1 VRARPAAGA
10 ALASLAAALLAP
22 AAASAHG
29 LVGKQDLPIPRW
41 LFAWGAS
48 IVLVASFVGL
58 SALWTTPRLQELHE
72 KRVVGLARVLD
83 PLAGVLGVAFFAVC
97 VYAGFA
103 GRQEAATNILP
114 TVFYVVFWVGVPV
127 ASVVLGDVFR
137 AFNPWRAIARAVA
150 WLAGRAARER
160 LPVALPYPAALGR
173 WPAVAG
179 ILAFAWLELCYAH
192 KDDPAKLAA
201 IALGYAAVQFVGMA
215 LYGIEQWSDKG
226 DAFGSYFGLFG
237 RLSPLRW
244 GDGALWRRRPLAG
257 IASLPAVAGTV
268 ALVCTAIGTT
278 SFDGF
283 SNGPIWNGSDT
294 SIGLAQFLQ
303 RDVFGRLSLNVEHAQ
318 EAAFTTGML
327 VMVALIATFYRL
339 GIVGMSAV
347 DRGRHPPDVLAR
359 RFVHSLVPIA
369 LAYVVAHYF
378 SLLVYQ
384 GQAMAYLMSDPLG
397 HGSDLFGTA
406 QATIDYT
413 VVTATQVWYV
423 QVAAL
428 LLGHVSGLVL
438 AHDRGLVDYR
448 TVRLASASQ
457 RWMLA
462 VMVGFTTLAL
472 YLLSS
477 SA

>member
-1 VRARPAAGA
+1 VTARRAVGA
-10 ALASLAAALLAP
+10 SLASLAAALLAP

-58 SALWTTPRLQELHE
+58 SALWTTPRLQEIDE
-72 KRVVGLARVLD
+72 KRVVGLARALD
-83 PLAGVLGVAFFAVC
+83 PLAGLLGVAFFAVC

-114 TVFYVVFWVGVPV
+114 TVVYVVFWVGVPV

-137 AFNPWRAIARAVA
+137 AFNPWRAVARAVS
-150 WLAGRAARER
+150 WLARRVARDR
-160 LPVALPYPAALGR
+160 LPAALPYPAALGR

-237 RLSPLRW
+237 RLAPLRW

-257 IASLPAVAGTV
+257 IVSLAPVAGTV

-303 RDVFGRLSLNVEHAQ
+303 RDVFQHLSLNIEHAQ

-347 DRGRHPPDVLAR
+347 DRGKHQPDVLAR

-384 GQAMAYLMSDPLG
+384 GQAMAYLISDPLG

-413 VVTATQVWYV
+413 AVTATQVWYV

-438 AHDRGLVDYR
+438 AHDRALVEYR

>member
-1 VRARPAAGA
+1 LSLRRAAGA
-10 ALASLAAALLAP
+10 AAAALAAPLLAP
-22 AAASAHG
+22 AVASAHG

-41 LFAWGAS
+41 LFAWGAT

-58 SALWTTPRLQELHE
+58 STLWSTPRLQETSE
-72 KRVVGLARVLD
+72 KRIVGVPRILD
-83 PLAGVLGVAFFAVC
+83 PLAGLFGVALFAFC

-103 GRQEAATNILP
+103 GRQEAATNLLP
-114 TVFYVVFWVGVPV
+114 TVFYVVFWVGVPF
-127 ASVVLGDVFR
+127 ASVLLGDVFR
-137 AFNPWRAIARAVA
+137 AVNPWRATARAVA
-150 WLAGRAARER
+150 WATSRVRGGRM
-160 LPVALPYPAALGR
+160 PVPLPYPDRLGR

-192 KDDPAKLAA
+192 KDDPAKLSA
-201 IALGYAAVQFVGMA
+201 ICLGYAAIQFVGMA

-237 RLSPLRW
+237 RLGPLRW
-244 GDGALWRRRPLAG
+244 GDGALWRRPPLSG
-257 IASLPAVAGTV
+257 ITTLVPVAGTV

-283 SNGPIWNGSDT
+283 SNGPIWNGSD
-294 SIGLAQFLQ
+294 SSLGVARFLQ
-303 RDVFGRLSLNVEHAQ
+303 QDVFERLSLNVEHAL
-318 EAAFTTGML
+318 EAAFTVGML
-327 VMVALIATFYRL
+327 MMVALIATLFRL

-347 DRGRHPPDVLAR
+347 DRGKHPVPILAK

-369 LAYVVAHYF
+369 MAYVTAHYF
-378 SLLVYQ
+378 SLLIYQ
-384 GQAMAYLMSDPLG
+384 GQAMGYLISDPLG
-397 HGSDLFGTA
+397 HGADLFGTA
-406 QATIDYT
+406 GATIDYNA
-413 VVTATQVWYV
+413 VSATQIWYV

-428 LLGHVSGLVL
+428 LIGHVAGLVL
-438 AHDRGLVDYR
+438 AHDRALVEYR

-462 VMVGFTTLAL
+462 VMVAFTTLAL

>member
-1 VRARPAAGA
+1 VRAGRAAG
-10 ALASLAAALLAP
+10 ASLAAALLMP

-58 SALWTTPRLQELHE
+58 SAMWTTPRLQQTQE
-72 KRVVGLARVLD
+72 KRVVGIARVLD
-83 PLAGVLGVAFFAVC
+83 PLAGMLGAAFFVVC

-103 GRQEAATNILP
+103 GTQESATNLLP

-150 WLAGRAARER
+150 WLAARGSR
-160 LPVALPYPAALGR
+160 TRPVALPYPAALGR

-201 IALGYAAVQFVGMA
+201 IALGYVAVQLVGMA
-215 LYGIEQWSDKG
+215 LYGIEVWSEKG

-237 RLSPLRW
+237 RLAPLRW
-244 GDGALWRRRPLAG
+244 GDGTLWRRRPLAG
-257 IASLPAVAGTV
+257 ITTLAPVAGTV

-294 SIGLAQFLQ
+294 SGGLAGFLQ
-303 RDVFGRLSLNVEHAQ
+303 HDVFEHLSLSVEHAQ

-347 DRGRHPPDVLAR
+347 DRGKHPPDVLAR

-369 LAYVVAHYF
+369 LAYVVAHYC

-384 GQAMAYLMSDPLG
+384 GQAMAYLISDPLG
-397 HGSDLFGTA
+397 HGTDIFETA

-413 VVTATQVWYV
+413 VITATQVWYV

-428 LLGHVSGLVL
+428 LLGHVSGLLL
-438 AHDRGLVDYR
+438 AHDRALVEYR
-448 TVRLASASQ
+448 NVRLASASQ

>member
-1 VRARPAAGA
+1 VRAGRAAGA
-10 ALASLAAALLAP
+10 AVASLATALLAP

-58 SALWTTPRLQELHE
+58 SALWTTPRLQQSQER
-72 KRVVGLARVLD
+72 RVLGIGRVLD
-83 PLAGVLGVAFFAVC
+83 PLAGALGVAFFVVC

-103 GRQEAATNILP
+103 GRQEAATNLLP
-114 TVFYVVFWVGVPV
+114 TVFYVVFWVGVPI
-127 ASVVLGDVFR
+127 ASAVLGDVFR

-150 WLAGRAARER
+150 WLAARASRTRAPE
-160 LPVALPYPAALGR
+160 PLPYPAALGR

-192 KDDPAKLAA
+192 KDDPARLAA
-201 IALGYAAVQFVGMA
+201 IALGYAAVQLVGMA
-215 LYGIEQWSDKG
+215 LYGIEEWSDKG

-237 RLSPLRW
+237 RLAPLRW
-244 GDGALWRRRPLAG
+244 GDGALWRQRPLAA
-257 IASLPAVAGTV
+257 ITSLAPVAGTV

-294 SIGLAQFLQ
+294 STGLAGFLRQ
-303 RDVFGRLSLNVEHAQ
+303 DVFGHLSLSVEHAQ

-327 VMVALIATFYRL
+327 VMVALIAIFYRL
-339 GIVGMSAV
+339 GIVGMSGV
-347 DRGRHPPDVLAR
+347 DRGKHPADVLAR

-384 GQAMAYLMSDPLG
+384 GQAMAYLISDPLG
-397 HGSDLFGTA
+397 HGADLFGTA

-413 VVTATQVWYV
+413 AVTATQVWYV

-438 AHDRGLVDYR
+438 AHDRALVEYR

>member
-1 VRARPAAGA
+1 M
-10 ALASLAAALLAP
+10 P

-58 SALWTTPRLQELHE
+58 SAMWTTPRLQQTQE
-72 KRVVGLARVLD
+72 KRVVGIARVLD
-83 PLAGVLGVAFFAVC
+83 PLAGMLGVAFFAVC

-103 GRQEAATNILP
+103 GRQESATNLLP

-150 WLAGRAARER
+150 WLAARGSR
-160 LPVALPYPAALGR
+160 TRPPVALPYPAALGR

-201 IALGYAAVQFVGMA
+201 IALGYAAVQLVGMA
-215 LYGIEQWSDKG
+215 LYGIEEWSEKG

-237 RLSPLRW
+237 RLAPLRW
-244 GDGALWRRRPLAG
+244 GDGTLWRRRPLAG
-257 IASLPAVAGTV
+257 ITTLAPVAGTV

-283 SNGPIWNGSDT
+283 SNGPIWNGSDA
-294 SIGLAQFLQ
+294 SGGLAGFLQ
-303 RDVFGRLSLNVEHAQ
+303 HDVFEHLSLSVEHAQ

-347 DRGRHPPDVLAR
+347 DRGKHPPDVLAR

-369 LAYVVAHYF
+369 LAYVVAHYC

-384 GQAMAYLMSDPLG
+384 GQAMAYLISDPLG
-397 HGSDLFGTA
+397 HGADIFETA

-413 VVTATQVWYV
+413 VISATQVWYV

-428 LLGHVSGLVL
+428 LLGHVSGLLL
-438 AHDRGLVDYR
+438 AHDRALVEYR
-448 TVRLASASQ
+448 NVRLASASQ